1 MVGTGAYSQFLFAV
15 IFHAPL
21 CQLWSEKIVEPFS
34 TVSFQSR
41 ILTPST
47 VTFPEFQGF
56 FLEKTPKTQRFHGG
70 FP

>member
-1 MVGTGAYSQFLFAV
+1 MVGTGAYSQFFSLLF
-15 IFHAPL
+15 FMHL
-21 CQLWSEKIVEPFS
+21 CQLSSEKIVEPFS